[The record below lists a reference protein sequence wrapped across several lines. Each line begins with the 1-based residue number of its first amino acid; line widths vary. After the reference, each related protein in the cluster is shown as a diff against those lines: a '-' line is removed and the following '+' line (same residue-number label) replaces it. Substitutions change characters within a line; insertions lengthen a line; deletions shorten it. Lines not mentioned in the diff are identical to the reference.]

1 MANVLVAS
9 LGESPVVVTAMYDLL
24 NEKIN
29 VDKVMV
35 LRPDGD
41 DVLLGYELIKEGLQG
56 KCTLDYVPLSFVDAN
71 GEGES
76 YLFLRTLFQ
85 HLAMYQKNG
94 DTVYLSLA
102 GGRKNMSALI
112 ALVVPFFP
120 CVKKLYQVLDADE
133 HKLGH
138 RFKSIEELIY
148 LPDTVQKTAL
158 FPPHEKLILVDI
170 PYGEQQRVSSE
181 IYTRLFTLTEDE
193 LDDLWDEDPAL
204 AEATEYYQPRGDDQA
219 MKSVLS
225 VEMTERV
232 QNDYEQMRIH
242 DRPRADRF
250 LICFEQMKD
259 PYRLKSRLHGSGFT
273 RDSLSF
279 HFYKRRR
286 TVERPFYH
294 TEPQSIHLFPNANVE
309 KVIISGLAI
318 EQSDHSYKP
327 TGKEMVK
334 FSLAPTIPLATLL
347 SSKEVILVVPLGT
360 TPMVATQLYTLLKN
374 EGCIISKVIII
385 YPGRSREVRN
395 SAELVKNAFDYE
407 QLPDIIRDEPIKN
420 LKDIASTSD
429 CDLYRQSLEAI
440 IDDVNSHHSD
450 CEIVLALSG
459 GRKSMAALTVFSA
472 QRKGLRYVYHTLIKD
487 PVLSDTIERQTE
499 VSELQPDKISK
510 QERNNR
516 LFLRSYKAEQD
527 QFVLFKVPVV
537 PSGVLST
544 YQ

>member
-9 LGESPVVVTAMYDLL
+9 LGESPVVITAMYDLL
-24 NEKIN
+24 KEKMN

-35 LRPDGD
+35 LRPCGD
-41 DVLLGYELIKEGLQG
+41 DVLLGYELINEGLLG
-56 KCTLDYVPLSFVDAN
+56 KCKLDYVQLPFVDAN

-102 GGRKNMSALI
+102 GGRKNMSALM
-112 ALVVPFFP
+112 ALVVPFSP

-133 HKLGH
+133 HKPGH
-138 RFKSIEELIY
+138 QFKSIGELYDLSEASRKVAI
-148 LPDTVQKTAL
+148 

-181 IYTRLFTLTEDE
+181 IYARLFTLTEDE

-204 AEATEYYQPRGDDQA
+204 AEATEYYQSRGDDQA
-219 MKSVLS
+219 MKSVLT
-225 VEMTERV
+225 VEVTERV
-232 QNDYEQMRIH
+232 QNDYKQMRIH

-250 LICFEQMKD
+250 LICFEQMSD
-259 PYRLKSRLHGSGFT
+259 PYRLKSRIHGSGFT

-294 TEPQSIHLFPNANVE
+294 TEPKSIHLFPEANVE

-318 EQSDHSYKP
+318 EQPDGSYKP

-334 FSLAPTIPLATLL
+334 FSLAPTISLATLI

-374 EGCIISKVIII
+374 EGRIISKVVII

-395 SAELVKNAFDYE
+395 SAELIKDVFDYE
-407 QLPDIIRDEPIKN
+407 LLSNIVRDEPVKN
-420 LKDIASTSD
+420 LKDITCSSD
-429 CDLYRQSLEAI
+429 CELYRQSLEAI
-440 IDDVNSHHSD
+440 IDDVHDHYPD
-450 CEIVLALSG
+450 CEIVLSLSG
-459 GRKSMAALTVFSA
+459 GRKSMAALTMFSA
-472 QRKGLRYVYHTLIKD
+472 QRKGIRYVYHTLIKD
-487 PVLSDTIERQTE
+487 PDLSDTIERQTE
-499 VSELQPDKISK
+499 VSELQPHKISK
-510 QERNNR
+510 QERNDR
-516 LFLRSYKAEQD
+516 LFLRAYQSQQD
-527 QFVLFKVPVV
+527 QFVLFRVPVV
-537 PSGVLST
+537 PSGSES
-544 YQ
+544 

>member
-24 NEKIN
+24 KEKIN
-29 VDKVMV
+29 VDEVMV

-41 DVLLGYELIKEGLQG
+41 DVLLGYELINEGLQG
-56 KCTLDYVPLSFVDAN
+56 KCTLGYVPLSFVDAN

-76 YLFLRTLFQ
+76 YLFLHTLFQ
-85 HLAMYQKNG
+85 HLAVYQRKG

-102 GGRKNMSALI
+102 GGRKNMSALM

-133 HKLGH
+133 HKPGH
-138 RFKSIEELIY
+138 QFKSIEELIY
-148 LPDTVQKTAL
+148 LPDAAQKTAL

-170 PYGEQQRVSSE
+170 PYGEQQRVSE
-181 IYTRLFTLTEDE
+181 HFLAQLYT
-193 LDDLWDEDPAL
+193 LDDEQLNQLWDKNPAQ
-204 AEATEYYQPRGDDQA
+204 AEAAEFGRLLTGGNITGRMLDVLVTQHVKDDYA
-219 MKSVLS
+219 RMCK
-225 VEMTERV
+225 EDAFHAR
-232 QNDYEQMRIH
+232 
-242 DRPRADRF
+242 RF
-250 LICFEQMKD
+250 AACFEKMRYADKYDD
-259 PYRLKSRLHGSGFT
+259 PLTRHGYIQHGS
-273 RDSLSF
+273 LLF
-279 HFYKRRR
+279 HYYKRPNSA
-286 TVERPFYH
+286 ERPFYH
-294 TEPQSIHLFPNANVE
+294 TEPEGIHRYPHSNVQR
-309 KVIISGLAI
+309 VIISGLAI
-318 EQSDHSYKP
+318 ERENKYEPDEK
-327 TGKEMVK
+327 
-334 FSLAPTIPLATLL
+334 TLL
-347 SSKEVILVVPLGT
+347 KLPLEPVYSVQTLFAQKTLLMVPLGT

-374 EGCIISKVIII
+374 EGRIISKVIII

-420 LKDIASTSD
+420 LKDIASPSD
-429 CDLYRQSLEAI
+429 CELYRQTLEAI
-440 IDDVNSHHSD
+440 IDDVLDHYPD
-450 CEIVLALSG
+450 CEIVLSLSG

-472 QRKGLRYVYHTLIKD
+472 QRKRLRYVYHTLIKD

-527 QFVLFKVPVV
+527 QFILFKVPVV